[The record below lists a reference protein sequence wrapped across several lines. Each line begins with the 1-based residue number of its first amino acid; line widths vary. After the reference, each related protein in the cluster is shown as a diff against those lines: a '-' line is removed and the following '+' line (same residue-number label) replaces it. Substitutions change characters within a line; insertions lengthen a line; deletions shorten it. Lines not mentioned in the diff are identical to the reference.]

1 MQLPTMKTHGRL
13 AALGALGV
21 CAGSLA
27 LYGLFFW
34 ISSRTATGGL
44 DFEHSV
50 LTRVSVAVI
59 VAALIGAHYAFAR
72 QLLAYVKDNAERE
85 SAS

>member
-13 AALGALGV
+13 AAFGALGV

-27 LYGLFFW
+27 LYALFFV
-34 ISSRTATGGL
+34 ISARSATGGL
-44 DFEHSV
+44 DYEHSL
-50 LTRVSVAVI
+50 LTRVSVAVV

-72 QLLAYVKDNAERE
+72 QLFAYVKDNQ
-85 SAS
+85 